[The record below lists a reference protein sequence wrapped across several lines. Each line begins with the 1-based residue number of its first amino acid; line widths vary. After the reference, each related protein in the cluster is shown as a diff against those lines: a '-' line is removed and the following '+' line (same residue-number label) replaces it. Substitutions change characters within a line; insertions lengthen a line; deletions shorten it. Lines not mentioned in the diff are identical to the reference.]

1 MKKRPLL
8 YVVFLLPLIL
18 PCAAFSAHMDEMQY
32 LALVMERNND
42 LAAARQEIE
51 ARLFSARAELAI
63 QRPSLSLSAETSK
76 WLDKNRGD
84 QQADLSLS
92 HRVNLS
98 GAYGLQER
106 DLLLGVEILRN
117 QYADAVNER
126 LALAASAYRQAVM
139 AALNRE
145 AMEQIVEKRRESL
158 TITKEKFDKE
168 LVSLLELLRAQSQV
182 DDGEAFLLQA
192 RQKYE
197 QQLVEM
203 SALAGGAPA
212 IPSVALPELGGMNLV
227 VDEEKAWDNRPD
239 VAALLLSKERA
250 SVQRSLAAKGLS
262 PFVDLSVGLRVRQDS
277 SSAIADE
284 RAGEVFVRAVL
295 TVPLTD
301 GGKTAN
307 KTGAAESLLK
317 KAGYELEARRDSLKR
332 EADLVRERWGR
343 ALEIVAIR
351 RRQAERADKELEIAE
366 MMYREGLGSQ
376 LDLITAQ
383 EADQKSRTELINA
396 IQELWLV
403 LAEADRVMGRWVR
416 QAL

>member
-1 MKKRPLL
+1 MKTRPLL
-8 YVVFLLPLIL
+8 ALALLLPFIL
-18 PCAAFSAHMDEMQY
+18 PCAAFSAPSDEARY

-42 LAAARQEIE
+42 LAAVRQEVE
-51 ARLFSARAELAI
+51 ARIFSARAELAV
-63 QRPSLSLSAETSK
+63 QRPSLGLSAEASK
-76 WLDKNRGD
+76 WLDKDRGD
-84 QQADLSLS
+84 QQVDLSLS

-106 DLLLGVEILRN
+106 DLLLGVEILRSK
-117 QYADAVNER
+117 YADAVNER

-212 IPSVALPELGGMNLV
+212 IPSVALPELDGTRLV
-227 VDEEKAWDNRPD
+227 VDEEKAWGNRPD

-262 PFVDLSVGLRVRQDS
+262 PFVDLSVGLRVGQDYAS
-277 SSAIADE
+277 SYAEE
-284 RAGEVFVRAVL
+284 RTGEVFVRAVL
-295 TVPLTD
+295 TIPLAD
-301 GGKTAN
+301 GGKTSHN
-307 KTGAAESLLK
+307 TEAAALMLR
-317 KAGYELEARRDSLKR
+317 KAEYELAARRDGLKR
-332 EADLVRERWGR
+332 EADLVRERWTR

-366 MMYREGLGSQ
+366 LMYREGMGSQ
-376 LDLITAQ
+376 LDLINAQ
-383 EADQKSRTELINA
+383 EADQKSRTEFLSA
-396 IQELWLV
+396 VQELWLV
-403 LAEADRVMGRWVR
+403 LAEADRVMGRWSQR
-416 QAL
+416 

>member
-1 MKKRPLL
+1 MKFTMFFAALPALL
-8 YVVFLLPLIL
+8 FLFPG
-18 PCAAFSAHMDEMQY
+18 AVFSAPLSEAQY

-42 LAAARQEIE
+42 LAAVSQEIG
-51 ARLFSARAELAI
+51 ARLFSARAELSV
-63 QRPSLSLSAETSK
+63 QRPSLGLSAEASK
-76 WLDKNRGD
+76 WLDQERGD
-84 QQADLSLS
+84 QQIDLSLS

-98 GAYGLQER
+98 GTYGLQER

-145 AMEQIVEKRRESL
+145 AMEQIVAKRRESML
-158 TITKEKFDKE
+158 ITREKFDKE

-182 DDGEAFLLQA
+182 DDGEAFLLQS

-203 SALAGGAPA
+203 SALAGGV
-212 IPSVALPELGGMNLV
+212 SVTPEIMLPQLEELRPDI
-227 VDEEKAWDNRPD
+227 DEKKAWGLRPD
-239 VAALLLSKERA
+239 VASLMLSRERA

-262 PFVDLSVGLRVRQDS
+262 PFVDISVGLRVRQDS

-307 KTGAAESLLK
+307 TTEAAALLLR
-317 KAGYELEARRDSLKR
+317 KAEYELEARRDSLKK
-332 EADLVRERWGR
+332 EAELVRERWGR
-343 ALEIVAIR
+343 ALEIVALR

-416 QAL
+416 RGE

>member
-1 MKKRPLL
+1 MKTRPLL
-8 YVVFLLPLIL
+8 ALALLLPFIL
-18 PCAAFSAHMDEMQY
+18 PCAAFSAPMDETRY

-42 LAAARQEIE
+42 LAAVRQEVE
-51 ARLFSARAELAI
+51 ARLFSARAELAV
-63 QRPSLSLSAETSK
+63 QRPSLGLSAEASK
-76 WLDKNRGD
+76 WLDKDRGD

-98 GAYGLQER
+98 GSYGLQER

-117 QYADAVNER
+117 KYADAVNER

-203 SALAGGAPA
+203 SALAGGTPV
-212 IPSVALPELGGMNLV
+212 IPSVALPELDGARLV
-227 VDEEKAWDNRPD
+227 VDEEKAWGNRPD

-262 PFVDLSVGLRVRQDS
+262 PFVDLSLGLRVGQDYAS
-277 SSAIADE
+277 SYAEE
-284 RAGEVFVRAVL
+284 RTGEVFVRAVL
-295 TVPLTD
+295 TIPLAD
-301 GGKTAN
+301 GGKTSHN
-307 KTGAAESLLK
+307 TEAAALILR
-317 KAGYELEARRDSLKR
+317 KAEYELAARRDGLKR
-332 EADLVRERWGR
+332 EADMVRERWNR

-366 MMYREGLGSQ
+366 LMYREGMGSQ
-376 LDLITAQ
+376 LDLINAQ
-383 EADQKSRTELINA
+383 EADQKSRTEFLSA
-396 IQELWLV
+396 VQELWLV
-403 LAEADRVMGRWVR
+403 LAEADRVMGRWASR
-416 QAL
+416 

>member
-63 QRPSLSLSAETSK
+63 QRPSLSLSAEASK
-76 WLDKNRGD
+76 WLDKDRGD
-84 QQADLSLS
+84 QQVDLSLS

-98 GAYGLQER
+98 GSYGLQER

-262 PFVDLSVGLRVRQDS
+262 PFVDLSVGLRVLEDHIFPQ
-277 SSAIADE
+277 E
-284 RAGEVFVRAVL
+284 RGGEVFVRAVL
-295 TVPLTD
+295 TVPLAD
-301 GGKTAN
+301 GGKTSN
-307 KTGAAESLLK
+307 STEAATLMLR
-317 KAGYELEARRDSLKR
+317 KAEYELAARRDSLKR
-332 EADLVRERWGR
+332 EADMVRERWNR

-366 MMYREGLGSQ
+366 LMYREGMGSQ
-376 LDLITAQ
+376 LDLINAQ
-383 EADQKSRTELINA
+383 EADQKSRTEFLSA
-396 IQELWLV
+396 VQELWLV
-403 LAEADRVMGRWVR
+403 LAEADRVMGRR
-416 QAL
+416 APR

>member
-1 MKKRPLL
+1 MKTRPLL
-8 YVVFLLPLIL
+8 ALALLLPFIL
-18 PCAAFSAHMDEMQY
+18 PCAAFSAPLDEARY

-42 LAAARQEIE
+42 LAAVRQEVE
-51 ARLFSARAELAI
+51 ARIFSARAELAV
-63 QRPSLSLSAETSK
+63 QRPSLGLSAEASK
-76 WLDKNRGD
+76 WLDKDRGD
-84 QQADLSLS
+84 QQVDLSLS

-98 GAYGLQER
+98 GSYGLQER

-212 IPSVALPELGGMNLV
+212 IPTIAPPELDGAPLV
-227 VDEEKAWDNRPD
+227 VDEEKAWGNRPD

-262 PFVDLSVGLRVRQDS
+262 PFVDLSVGLRVGQDYAS
-277 SSAIADE
+277 SYAEE
-284 RAGEVFVRAVL
+284 RTGEVFVRAVL
-295 TVPLTD
+295 TIPLAD
-301 GGKTAN
+301 GGKTSNTTEAAALMLR
-307 KTGAAESLLK
+307 KTE
-317 KAGYELEARRDSLKR
+317 YELAARRDGLKR
-332 EADLVRERWGR
+332 EADLVRERWTR

-366 MMYREGLGSQ
+366 LMYREGMGSQ
-376 LDLITAQ
+376 LDLINAQ
-383 EADQKSRTELINA
+383 EADQKSRTEFLSA
-396 IQELWLV
+396 VQELWLV
-403 LAEADRVMGRWVR
+403 LAEADRVMGRWSQR
-416 QAL
+416 

>member
-1 MKKRPLL
+1 MKTRPLL
-8 YVVFLLPLIL
+8 SIALLLPLIL
-18 PCAAFSAHMDEMQY
+18 PFAAFAAPLDETQY

-42 LAAARQEIE
+42 LAAVRQEIE
-51 ARLFSARAELAI
+51 ARLFSARAELAV
-63 QRPSLSLSAETSK
+63 QRPSISLSAEASK
-76 WLDKNRGD
+76 WLDKDRGD

-106 DLLLGVEILRN
+106 DLLLGVEILRK
-117 QYADAVNER
+117 QYSDAVNER

-192 RQKYE
+192 RQNYE

-212 IPSVALPELGGMNLV
+212 IPAISLPELEGARLV
-227 VDEEKAWDNRPD
+227 VDEEEAWESRPD

-262 PFVDLSVGLRVRQDS
+262 PFVDFSVGLRVGQDYAS
-277 SSAIADE
+277 SYAEE
-284 RAGEVFVRAVL
+284 RTGEVFVRAVL
-295 TVPLTD
+295 TIPLAD
-301 GGKTAN
+301 GGKTSNNSEAATLMFR
-307 KTGAAESLLK
+307 KTE
-317 KAGYELEARRDSLKR
+317 YELAARRDSLKR
-332 EADLVRERWGR
+332 EADMVRERWTR
-343 ALEIVAIR
+343 ALEIAAIR

-366 MMYREGLGSQ
+366 LMYREGMGSQ
-376 LDLITAQ
+376 LDLINAQ
-383 EADQKSRTELINA
+383 EADQKSRTEFLSA
-396 IQELWLV
+396 VQELWLV
-403 LAEADRVMGRWVR
+403 LAEADRVMGRWVPR
-416 QAL
+416 

>member
-1 MKKRPLL
+1 MKTRPLL
-8 YVVFLLPLIL
+8 ALALLLPFIL
-18 PCAAFSAHMDEMQY
+18 PCAAFSAPLDEARY

-42 LAAARQEIE
+42 LAAVRQEVE
-51 ARLFSARAELAI
+51 ARLFSARAELAV
-63 QRPSLSLSAETSK
+63 QRPSLGLSAEASK
-76 WLDKNRGD
+76 WLDKDRGD

-117 QYADAVNER
+117 KYADAVNER

-212 IPSVALPELGGMNLV
+212 IPSVALPELDGTRLV
-227 VDEEKAWDNRPD
+227 VDEEKAWGNRPD

-262 PFVDLSVGLRVRQDS
+262 PFVDLSVGLRVGQDYAS
-277 SSAIADE
+277 SYAEE
-284 RAGEVFVRAVL
+284 RTGEVFVRAVL
-295 TVPLTD
+295 TIPLAD
-301 GGKTAN
+301 GGKTSHN
-307 KTGAAESLLK
+307 TEAAALMLR
-317 KAGYELEARRDSLKR
+317 KAEYELAARRDGLKR
-332 EADLVRERWGR
+332 EADLVRERWTR

-366 MMYREGLGSQ
+366 LMYREGMGSQ
-376 LDLITAQ
+376 LDLINAQ
-383 EADQKSRTELINA
+383 EADQKSRTEFLSA
-396 IQELWLV
+396 VQELWLV
-403 LAEADRVMGRWVR
+403 LAEADRVMGRWSQR
-416 QAL
+416 

>member
-1 MKKRPLL
+1 MKTRPLL
-8 YVVFLLPLIL
+8 ALALLLPFIL
-18 PCAAFSAHMDEMQY
+18 PCAAFSAPLDEARY

-42 LAAARQEIE
+42 LAAVRQEVE
-51 ARLFSARAELAI
+51 ARIFSARAELAV
-63 QRPSLSLSAETSK
+63 QRPSLGLSAEASK
-76 WLDKNRGD
+76 WLDKDRGD

-98 GAYGLQER
+98 GSYGLQER

-197 QQLVEM
+197 QQIVEM
-203 SALAGGAPA
+203 SALAGGAPT
-212 IPSVALPELGGMNLV
+212 IPTIAPPELDGAPLV
-227 VDEEKAWDNRPD
+227 VDEEKAWGNRPD

-262 PFVDLSVGLRVRQDS
+262 PFVDLSVGLRVGQDYAS
-277 SSAIADE
+277 SYAEE
-284 RAGEVFVRAVL
+284 RTGEVFVRAVL
-295 TVPLTD
+295 TIPLAD
-301 GGKTAN
+301 GGKTSNTTEAAALMLR
-307 KTGAAESLLK
+307 KTE
-317 KAGYELEARRDSLKR
+317 YELAARRDGLKR
-332 EADLVRERWGR
+332 EADLVRERWTR

-351 RRQAERADKELEIAE
+351 RRQAERADKELDIAE
-366 MMYREGLGSQ
+366 LMYREGMGSQ
-376 LDLITAQ
+376 LDLINAQ
-383 EADQKSRTELINA
+383 EADQKSRTEFLSA
-396 IQELWLV
+396 VQELWLV
-403 LAEADRVMGRWVR
+403 LAEADRVMGRWSQR
-416 QAL
+416 

>member
-1 MKKRPLL
+1 MKTRPLL
-8 YVVFLLPLIL
+8 ALALLLPVLL
-18 PCAAFSAHMDEMQY
+18 PCAAFSAPLDEARY

-42 LAAARQEIE
+42 LAAVRQEIE
-51 ARLFSARAELAI
+51 ARLFSARAELAV
-63 QRPSLSLSAETSK
+63 QRPSLGLSAEASK
-76 WLDKNRGD
+76 WLDKDRGD
-84 QQADLSLS
+84 QQVDLSLS

-98 GAYGLQER
+98 GSYGLQER

-168 LVSLLELLRAQSQV
+168 MVSLLELLRAQSQV

-212 IPSVALPELGGMNLV
+212 IPTIAPPELDGAPLV
-227 VDEEKAWDNRPD
+227 VDEEKAWGNRPD

-262 PFVDLSVGLRVRQDS
+262 PFVDLSVGLRVGQDYAS
-277 SSAIADE
+277 SYAEE
-284 RAGEVFVRAVL
+284 RTGEVFVRAVL
-295 TVPLTD
+295 TIPLAD
-301 GGKTAN
+301 GGKTSNTTEAAALMLR
-307 KTGAAESLLK
+307 KTE
-317 KAGYELEARRDSLKR
+317 YELAARRDGLKR
-332 EADLVRERWGR
+332 EADLVRERWTR

-366 MMYREGLGSQ
+366 LMYREGMGSQ
-376 LDLITAQ
+376 LDLINAQ
-383 EADQKSRTELINA
+383 EADQKSRTEFLSA
-396 IQELWLV
+396 VQELWLV
-403 LAEADRVMGRWVR
+403 LAEADRVMGRWSQR
-416 QAL
+416 

>member
-1 MKKRPLL
+1 MKTRPLL
-8 YVVFLLPLIL
+8 ALALLLPFIL
-18 PCAAFSAHMDEMQY
+18 PCAAFSAPLDEARY

-42 LAAARQEIE
+42 LAAVRQEVE
-51 ARLFSARAELAI
+51 ARIFSARAELAV
-63 QRPSLSLSAETSK
+63 QRPSLGLSAEASK
-76 WLDKNRGD
+76 WLDKDRGD
-84 QQADLSLS
+84 QQVDLSLS

-98 GAYGLQER
+98 GSYGLQER

-212 IPSVALPELGGMNLV
+212 IPTIAPPELDGAPLV
-227 VDEEKAWDNRPD
+227 VDEEKAWGNRPD

-262 PFVDLSVGLRVRQDS
+262 PFVDLSVGLRVGQDYAS
-277 SSAIADE
+277 SYAEE
-284 RAGEVFVRAVL
+284 RTGEVFVRAAF
-295 TVPLTD
+295 TIPLAD
-301 GGKTAN
+301 GGKTSNTAE
-307 KTGAAESLLK
+307 AAALMLR
-317 KAGYELEARRDSLKR
+317 KAEYELAARRDGLKR
-332 EADLVRERWGR
+332 EADLVRERWTR

-366 MMYREGLGSQ
+366 LMYREGMGSQ
-376 LDLITAQ
+376 LDLINAQ
-383 EADQKSRTELINA
+383 EADQKSRTEFLSA
-396 IQELWLV
+396 VQELWLV
-403 LAEADRVMGRWVR
+403 LAEADRVMGRWSQR
-416 QAL
+416 

>member
-1 MKKRPLL
+1 MKFSMFFAALPAFLFLFPLT
-8 YVVFLLPLIL
+8 
-18 PCAAFSAHMDEMQY
+18 AFSAPLSEAQY

-42 LAAARQEIE
+42 LAAVRQEID
-51 ARLFSARAELAI
+51 ARLFSARAELSV
-63 QRPSLSLSAETSK
+63 QRPSLGLSAEASK
-76 WLDKNRGD
+76 WLDQERGD
-84 QQADLSLS
+84 QQIDLSLS

-98 GAYGLQER
+98 GSYGLQER
-106 DLLLGVEILRN
+106 ELLLGVEILRN

-126 LALAASAYRQAVM
+126 LALAAAAYRRAVM

-145 AMEQIVEKRRESL
+145 AMEQIVSKRRESL
-158 TITKEKFDKE
+158 LITREKFDKE

-203 SALAGGAPA
+203 SALAGGVQVTPETMFPQLEKLSPA
-212 IPSVALPELGGMNLV
+212 
-227 VDEEKAWDNRPD
+227 VDETKAWESRPD
-239 VAALLLSKERA
+239 VASLMLSRERA

-262 PFVDLSVGLRVRQDS
+262 PFVDLSLGLRVLEDLNS
-277 SSAIADE
+277 SME
-284 RAGEVFVRAVL
+284 RGGEVFVRAVL

-301 GGKTAN
+301 GGRTAN

>member
-1 MKKRPLL
+1 
-8 YVVFLLPLIL
+8 
-18 PCAAFSAHMDEMQY
+18 
-32 LALVMERNND
+32 MERNND
-42 LAAARQEIE
+42 LAAVSQEIE
-51 ARLFSARAELAI
+51 ARLFSARAELSV
-63 QRPSLSLSAETSK
+63 QRPSLGLSAEASK
-76 WLDKNRGD
+76 WLDQERGD
-84 QQADLSLS
+84 QQIDLSLS

-98 GAYGLQER
+98 GTYGLQER

-139 AALNRE
+139 ASLNRE
-145 AMEQIVEKRRESL
+145 AMEQIVAKRRESML
-158 TITKEKFDKE
+158 ITREKFDKE

-203 SALAGGAPA
+203 SALAGGV
-212 IPSVALPELGGMNLV
+212 SVTPEIMLPQLEELRPDI
-227 VDEEKAWDNRPD
+227 DETRAWGLRPD
-239 VAALLLSKERA
+239 VASLMLSRERA

-307 KTGAAESLLK
+307 TTEAATLLHR
-317 KAGYELEARRDSLKR
+317 KAEYELEARRDSLKQ

-416 QAL
+416 RGE

>member
-1 MKKRPLL
+1 MKTRPL
-8 YVVFLLPLIL
+8 FGIALLLLFIL
-18 PCAAFSAHMDEMQY
+18 PCAAFSAHMDETQY

-42 LAAARQEIE
+42 LAAVRQEIE
-51 ARLFSARAELAI
+51 ARLFSARAELAV
-63 QRPSLSLSAETSK
+63 QRPSLGLSAEASK
-76 WLDKNRGD
+76 WLDKDRGD

-117 QYADAVNER
+117 KYADAVNER

-158 TITKEKFDKE
+158 TITREKFDKE

-182 DDGEAFLLQA
+182 DDAEAFLLQA

-197 QQLVEM
+197 QQIVEM
-203 SALAGGAPA
+203 SALAGGASV
-212 IPSVALPELGGMNLV
+212 IPSVALPALDGVNLP
-227 VDEEKAWDNRPD
+227 VDEEKAWGSRPD

-262 PFVDLSVGLRVRQDS
+262 PFVDLSVGLRVGQDYAS
-277 SSAIADE
+277 PFAE
-284 RAGEVFVRAVL
+284 KRTGEVFVRAVL
-295 TVPLTD
+295 TIPLAD
-301 GGKTAN
+301 GGKTSN
-307 KTGAAESLLK
+307 NREAATLMLR
-317 KAGYELEARRDSLKR
+317 KAEYELAARRDGLKR
-332 EADLVRERWGR
+332 EADLVRERWNR

-366 MMYREGLGSQ
+366 LMYREGMGSQ
-376 LDLITAQ
+376 LDLINAQ
-383 EADQKSRTELINA
+383 EADQKSRTELLSA
-396 IQELWLV
+396 VQELWLV
-403 LAEADRVMGRWVR
+403 FAEADRVMGRWAP
-416 QAL
+416 Q

>member
-212 IPSVALPELGGMNLV
+212 IPSVALPELDGSRLV

-262 PFVDLSVGLRVRQDS
+262 PFVDLSVGLRVLEDHIFPQ
-277 SSAIADE
+277 E
-284 RAGEVFVRAVL
+284 RGGEVFVRAVL
-295 TVPLTD
+295 TVPLAD
-301 GGKTAN
+301 GGKTSN
-307 KTGAAESLLK
+307 STEAATLMLR
-317 KAGYELEARRDSLKR
+317 KAEYELAARRDSLKR
-332 EADLVRERWGR
+332 EADMVRERWNR

-366 MMYREGLGSQ
+366 LMYREGMGSQ
-376 LDLITAQ
+376 LDLINAQ
-383 EADQKSRTELINA
+383 EADQKSRTEFLSA
-396 IQELWLV
+396 VQELWLV
-403 LAEADRVMGRWVR
+403 LAEADRVMGRR
-416 QAL
+416 APR

>member
-1 MKKRPLL
+1 MKKRPFL

-197 QQLVEM
+197 QQIVEM
-203 SALAGGAPA
+203 SALAGGASV
-212 IPSVALPELGGMNLV
+212 IPSVALPALDGMNLV
-227 VDEEKAWDNRPD
+227 VDEEKAWGSRPD

-262 PFVDLSVGLRVRQDS
+262 PFVDLSVGLRVLEDHIFPQ
-277 SSAIADE
+277 E
-284 RAGEVFVRAVL
+284 RGGEVFVRAVL
-295 TVPLTD
+295 TVPLAD
-301 GGKTAN
+301 GGKTSN
-307 KTGAAESLLK
+307 STEAAALMLR
-317 KAGYELEARRDSLKR
+317 KAEYELAARRDSLKR
-332 EADLVRERWGR
+332 EADMVRERWNR

-366 MMYREGLGSQ
+366 LMYREGMGSQ
-376 LDLITAQ
+376 LDLINAQ
-383 EADQKSRTELINA
+383 EADQKSRTEFLSA
-396 IQELWLV
+396 VQELWLV
-403 LAEADRVMGRWVR
+403 LAEADRVMGRR
-416 QAL
+416 APR

>member
-1 MKKRPLL
+1 MKFTMFFAALPALL
-8 YVVFLLPLIL
+8 FFFPGAV
-18 PCAAFSAHMDEMQY
+18 FSAPLSEAQY

-42 LAAARQEIE
+42 LAAVSQEIE
-51 ARLFSARAELAI
+51 ARLFSARAELSV
-63 QRPSLSLSAETSK
+63 QRPSLGLSAEASK
-76 WLDKNRGD
+76 WLDQERGD
-84 QQADLSLS
+84 QQIDLSLS

-98 GAYGLQER
+98 GTYGLQER

-139 AALNRE
+139 ASLNRE
-145 AMEQIVEKRRESL
+145 AMEQIVAKRRESML
-158 TITKEKFDKE
+158 ITREKFDKE

-203 SALAGGAPA
+203 SALAGGV
-212 IPSVALPELGGMNLV
+212 SVTPEIMLPQLEELRPDI
-227 VDEEKAWDNRPD
+227 DETRAWGLRPD
-239 VAALLLSKERA
+239 VASLMLSRERA

-284 RAGEVFVRAVL
+284 RAGEVFVCAVL

-307 KTGAAESLLK
+307 TTEAATLLHR
-317 KAGYELEARRDSLKR
+317 KAEYELEARRDSLKQ

-416 QAL
+416 RGE

>member
-1 MKKRPLL
+1 MKTRPLL
-8 YVVFLLPLIL
+8 ALALLLPFIL
-18 PCAAFSAHMDEMQY
+18 PCAAFSAPLDEARY

-42 LAAARQEIE
+42 LAAVRQEIE
-51 ARLFSARAELAI
+51 ARLFSARAELAV
-63 QRPSLSLSAETSK
+63 QRPSLGLSAEASK
-76 WLDKNRGD
+76 WLDKDRGD
-84 QQADLSLS
+84 QQVDLSLS

-98 GAYGLQER
+98 GSYGLQER

-168 LVSLLELLRAQSQV
+168 MVSLLELLRAQSQV

-212 IPSVALPELGGMNLV
+212 IPTIAPPELDGAPLV
-227 VDEEKAWDNRPD
+227 VDEEKAWGNRPD

-262 PFVDLSVGLRVRQDS
+262 PFVDLSVGLRVGQDYAS
-277 SSAIADE
+277 SYAEE
-284 RAGEVFVRAVL
+284 RTGEVFVRAVL
-295 TVPLTD
+295 TIPLAD
-301 GGKTAN
+301 GGKTSNTTEAAALMLR
-307 KTGAAESLLK
+307 KTE
-317 KAGYELEARRDSLKR
+317 YELAARRDGLKR
-332 EADLVRERWGR
+332 EADLVRERWTR

-366 MMYREGLGSQ
+366 LMYREGMGSQ
-376 LDLITAQ
+376 LDLINAQ
-383 EADQKSRTELINA
+383 EADQKSRTEFLSA
-396 IQELWLV
+396 VQELWLV
-403 LAEADRVMGRWVR
+403 LAEADRVMGRWAQR
-416 QAL
+416 

>member
-1 MKKRPLL
+1 MKTRPLL
-8 YVVFLLPLIL
+8 ALALLLPFIL
-18 PCAAFSAHMDEMQY
+18 PCAAFSAPLDEARY

-42 LAAARQEIE
+42 LAAVRQEVE
-51 ARLFSARAELAI
+51 ARLFSARAELAV
-63 QRPSLSLSAETSK
+63 QRPSLGLSAEASK
-76 WLDKNRGD
+76 WLDKDRGD
-84 QQADLSLS
+84 QQVDLSLS

-98 GAYGLQER
+98 GSYGLQER

-212 IPSVALPELGGMNLV
+212 IPTIAPPELDGAPLV
-227 VDEEKAWDNRPD
+227 VDEEKAWGNRPD

-262 PFVDLSVGLRVRQDS
+262 PFVDLSVGLRVGQDYAS
-277 SSAIADE
+277 SYAEE
-284 RAGEVFVRAVL
+284 RTGEVFVRAVL
-295 TVPLTD
+295 TIPLAD
-301 GGKTAN
+301 GGKTSNTTEAAALMLR
-307 KTGAAESLLK
+307 KTE
-317 KAGYELEARRDSLKR
+317 YELAARRDGLKR
-332 EADLVRERWGR
+332 EADLVRERWTR

-366 MMYREGLGSQ
+366 LMYREGMGSQ
-376 LDLITAQ
+376 LDLINAQ
-383 EADQKSRTELINA
+383 EADQKSRTEFLSA
-396 IQELWLV
+396 VQELWLV
-403 LAEADRVMGRWVR
+403 LAEADRVMGRWSQR
-416 QAL
+416 

>member
-1 MKKRPLL
+1 MKTRPLL
-8 YVVFLLPLIL
+8 ALALLLPFIL
-18 PCAAFSAHMDEMQY
+18 PCAAFSAPLDEARY

-42 LAAARQEIE
+42 LAAVRQEVE
-51 ARLFSARAELAI
+51 ARIFSARAELAV
-63 QRPSLSLSAETSK
+63 QRPSLGLSAEASK
-76 WLDKNRGD
+76 WLDKDRGD
-84 QQADLSLS
+84 QQVDLSLS

-106 DLLLGVEILRN
+106 DLLLGVEILRSK
-117 QYADAVNER
+117 YADAVNER

-212 IPSVALPELGGMNLV
+212 IPSVALPELDGTRLV
-227 VDEEKAWDNRPD
+227 VDEEKAWGNRPD

-262 PFVDLSVGLRVRQDS
+262 PFVDLSVGLRVGQDYAS
-277 SSAIADE
+277 SYAEE
-284 RAGEVFVRAVL
+284 RTGEVFVRAVL
-295 TVPLTD
+295 TIPLAD
-301 GGKTAN
+301 GGKTSHN
-307 KTGAAESLLK
+307 TEAAALMLR
-317 KAGYELEARRDSLKR
+317 KAEYELAARRDGLKR
-332 EADLVRERWGR
+332 EADLVRERWTR

-366 MMYREGLGSQ
+366 LMYREGMGSQ
-376 LDLITAQ
+376 LDLINAQ
-383 EADQKSRTELINA
+383 EADQKSRTEFLSA
-396 IQELWLV
+396 VQELWLV
-403 LAEADRVMGRWVR
+403 LAEADRVMGRWSQR
-416 QAL
+416 

>member
-1 MKKRPLL
+1 MKTRRFSAIAFLILL
-8 YVVFLLPLIL
+8 FL
-18 PCAAFSAHMDEMQY
+18 PCAAFSARMDEMQY
-32 LALVMERNND
+32 LALVLERNND

-51 ARLFSARAELAI
+51 ARLFSARAELAV
-63 QRPSLSLSAETSK
+63 QRPSFGLSAEASK
-76 WLDKNRGD
+76 WLDRDRGD

-98 GAYGLQER
+98 GAYGLQEK

-126 LALAASAYRQAVM
+126 LALAGSAYRKAVM

-158 TITKEKFDKE
+158 TVTREKFDKE

-212 IPSVALPELGGMNLV
+212 IPAVSLPELDGASLV
-227 VDEEKAWDNRPD
+227 LDEEMAWESRPD
-239 VAALLLSKERA
+239 VAALRLSRERA
-250 SVQRSLAAKGLS
+250 SVQRSLAAKDLS
-262 PFVDLSVGLRVRQDS
+262 PFVDLSVGLRVAEDHIYPQ
-277 SSAIADE
+277 E
-284 RAGEVFVRAVL
+284 RTGEVFVSAVL
-295 TVPLTD
+295 TIPLTD
-301 GGKTAN
+301 GGKASN
-307 KTGAAESLLK
+307 SAEAAALMVR
-317 KAGYELEARRDSLKR
+317 KAEYELSARRDGLKR
-332 EADLVRERWGR
+332 EADLVRERWAR

-351 RRQAERADKELEIAE
+351 RRQTERADKELEIAE
-366 MMYREGLGSQ
+366 LMYREGMGSQ
-376 LDLITAQ
+376 LDLINAQ
-383 EADQKSRTELINA
+383 ETDQKSRTELLSA
-396 IQELWLV
+396 IEELWLV
-403 LAEADRVMGRWVR
+403 LAEADRIMGRWVSR
-416 QAL
+416 QGQ

>member
-1 MKKRPLL
+1 MKKRPFL

-18 PCAAFSAHMDEMQY
+18 PCAAFSAHMDEARY

-42 LAAARQEIE
+42 LAAVRQEVE
-51 ARLFSARAELAI
+51 ARLFSARAELAV
-63 QRPSLSLSAETSK
+63 QRPSLGLSAEASK
-76 WLDKNRGD
+76 WLDKDRGD
-84 QQADLSLS
+84 QQVDLSLS

-98 GAYGLQER
+98 GSYGLQER

-262 PFVDLSVGLRVRQDS
+262 PFVDLSVGLRVLEDHIFPQ
-277 SSAIADE
+277 E
-284 RAGEVFVRAVL
+284 RGGEVFVRAVL
-295 TVPLTD
+295 TVPLAD
-301 GGKTAN
+301 GGKTSN
-307 KTGAAESLLK
+307 STEAATLMLR
-317 KAGYELEARRDSLKR
+317 KAEYEMAARRDSLKR
-332 EADLVRERWGR
+332 EADMVRERWNR

-366 MMYREGLGSQ
+366 LMYREGMGSQ
-376 LDLITAQ
+376 LDLINAQ
-383 EADQKSRTELINA
+383 EADQKSRTEFLSA
-396 IQELWLV
+396 VQELWLV
-403 LAEADRVMGRWVR
+403 LAEADRVMGRWSQR
-416 QAL
+416 

>member
-1 MKKRPLL
+1 MKTRPLL
-8 YVVFLLPLIL
+8 ALALLLPFIL
-18 PCAAFSAHMDEMQY
+18 PCAAFSAPLDEARY

-42 LAAARQEIE
+42 LAAVRQEIE
-51 ARLFSARAELAI
+51 ARLFSARAELAV
-63 QRPSLSLSAETSK
+63 QRPSLGLSAEASK
-76 WLDKNRGD
+76 WLDKDRGD
-84 QQADLSLS
+84 QQVDLSLS

-98 GAYGLQER
+98 GSYGLQER

-168 LVSLLELLRAQSQV
+168 MVSLLELLRAQSQV

-197 QQLVEM
+197 QQIVEM

-212 IPSVALPELGGMNLV
+212 IPTIAPPELDGTALV
-227 VDEEKAWDNRPD
+227 VDEEKAWGNRPD

-262 PFVDLSVGLRVRQDS
+262 PFVDLSVGLRVGQDYAS
-277 SSAIADE
+277 SYAEE
-284 RAGEVFVRAVL
+284 RTGEVFVRAVL
-295 TVPLTD
+295 TIPLAD
-301 GGKTAN
+301 GGKTSNTTEAAALMLR
-307 KTGAAESLLK
+307 KTE
-317 KAGYELEARRDSLKR
+317 YELAARRDGLKR
-332 EADLVRERWGR
+332 EADLVRERWTR

-366 MMYREGLGSQ
+366 LMYREGMGSQ
-376 LDLITAQ
+376 LDLINAQ
-383 EADQKSRTELINA
+383 EADQKSRTEFLSA
-396 IQELWLV
+396 VQELWLV
-403 LAEADRVMGRWVR
+403 LAEADRVMGRWAQR
-416 QAL
+416 

>member
-1 MKKRPLL
+1 MKTRPLL
-8 YVVFLLPLIL
+8 GIALLLLLIL
-18 PCAAFSAHMDEMQY
+18 PCAAFSAHMDETQY

-42 LAAARQEIE
+42 LAAVRQEIE
-51 ARLFSARAELAI
+51 ARLFSARAELAV
-63 QRPSLSLSAETSK
+63 QRPSLGLSAEASK
-76 WLDKNRGD
+76 WLDKDRGD

-106 DLLLGVEILRN
+106 DLLLGVEILRK
-117 QYADAVNER
+117 QYSDAVNER

-182 DDGEAFLLQA
+182 DDGEAFLLQT

-212 IPSVALPELGGMNLV
+212 IPAISLPELEGERLV
-227 VDEEKAWDNRPD
+227 VDEEEAWESRPD

-262 PFVDLSVGLRVRQDS
+262 PFVDLSVGLRVGQDYAS
-277 SSAIADE
+277 SYAEE
-284 RAGEVFVRAVL
+284 RTGEVFVRAVL
-295 TVPLTD
+295 TIPLAD
-301 GGKTAN
+301 GGKTSN
-307 KTGAAESLLK
+307 NSEAATLMFR
-317 KAGYELEARRDSLKR
+317 KAEYELAARRDSLKR
-332 EADLVRERWGR
+332 EADMVRERWTR
-343 ALEIVAIR
+343 ALEIAAIR

-366 MMYREGLGSQ
+366 LMYREGMGSQ
-376 LDLITAQ
+376 LDLINAQ
-383 EADQKSRTELINA
+383 EADQKSRTEFLSA
-396 IQELWLV
+396 VQELWLV
-403 LAEADRVMGRWVR
+403 LAEADRVMGRWVPR
-416 QAL
+416 

>member
-8 YVVFLLPLIL
+8 YIAFLLPLIL

-197 QQLVEM
+197 QQIVEM
-203 SALAGGAPA
+203 SALAGGASV
-212 IPSVALPELGGMNLV
+212 IPSVALPALDGVNLL
-227 VDEEKAWDNRPD
+227 VDEEKAWGSRPD

-262 PFVDLSVGLRVRQDS
+262 PFVDLSVGLRVLEDHIFPQ
-277 SSAIADE
+277 E
-284 RAGEVFVRAVL
+284 RGGEVFVRAVL
-295 TVPLTD
+295 TVPLAD
-301 GGKTAN
+301 GGKTSN
-307 KTGAAESLLK
+307 STEAATLMLR
-317 KAGYELEARRDSLKR
+317 KAEYELAARRDSLKR
-332 EADLVRERWGR
+332 EADMVRERWNR

-366 MMYREGLGSQ
+366 LMYREGMGSQ
-376 LDLITAQ
+376 LDLINAQ
-383 EADQKSRTELINA
+383 EADQKSRTEFLSA
-396 IQELWLV
+396 VQELWLV
-403 LAEADRVMGRWVR
+403 LAEADRVMGRR
-416 QAL
+416 APR

>member
-126 LALAASAYRQAVM
+126 LAFAASAYRQAVM

-262 PFVDLSVGLRVRQDS
+262 PFVDLSVGLRVLEDHIFPQ
-277 SSAIADE
+277 E
-284 RAGEVFVRAVL
+284 RGGEVFVRAVL
-295 TVPLTD
+295 TVPLAD
-301 GGKTAN
+301 GGKTSN
-307 KTGAAESLLK
+307 STEAATLMLR
-317 KAGYELEARRDSLKR
+317 KAEYELAARRDSLKR
-332 EADLVRERWGR
+332 EADMVRERWNR

-366 MMYREGLGSQ
+366 LMYREGMGSQ
-376 LDLITAQ
+376 LDLINAQ
-383 EADQKSRTELINA
+383 EADQKSRTEFLSA
-396 IQELWLV
+396 VQELWLV
-403 LAEADRVMGRWVR
+403 LAEADRVMGRWSQR
-416 QAL
+416 

>member
-1 MKKRPLL
+1 MKTRPLL
-8 YVVFLLPLIL
+8 ALALLLPFIL
-18 PCAAFSAHMDEMQY
+18 PCAAFSAPLDEAQY

-42 LAAARQEIE
+42 LAAVRQEIE
-51 ARLFSARAELAI
+51 ARLFSARAELAV
-63 QRPSLSLSAETSK
+63 QRPSLGLSAEASK
-76 WLDKNRGD
+76 WLDKDRGD

-117 QYADAVNER
+117 KYADAVNER

-203 SALAGGAPA
+203 SALAGGTPA
-212 IPSVALPELGGMNLV
+212 IPSVALPELDGARLV
-227 VDEEKAWDNRPD
+227 VDEEKAWGNRPD

-262 PFVDLSVGLRVRQDS
+262 PFVDLSLGLRVGQDYAS
-277 SSAIADE
+277 SYAEE
-284 RAGEVFVRAVL
+284 RTGEVFVRAVL
-295 TVPLTD
+295 TIPLAD
-301 GGKTAN
+301 GGKTSHN
-307 KTGAAESLLK
+307 TEAAALMLR
-317 KAGYELEARRDSLKR
+317 KAEYELAARRDGLKR
-332 EADLVRERWGR
+332 EADMVRERWNR

-366 MMYREGLGSQ
+366 LMYREGMGSQ
-376 LDLITAQ
+376 LDLINAQ
-383 EADQKSRTELINA
+383 EADQKSRTEFLSA
-396 IQELWLV
+396 VQELWLV
-403 LAEADRVMGRWVR
+403 LAEADRVMGRWASR
-416 QAL
+416 

>member
-1 MKKRPLL
+1 MKTRPLL
-8 YVVFLLPLIL
+8 ALALLLPFIL
-18 PCAAFSAHMDEMQY
+18 PCAAFSAPLDEARY

-42 LAAARQEIE
+42 LAAVRQEVE
-51 ARLFSARAELAI
+51 ARLFSARAELAV
-63 QRPSLSLSAETSK
+63 QRPSLGLSAEASK

-117 QYADAVNER
+117 KYADAVNER

-212 IPSVALPELGGMNLV
+212 IPTIAPPELDGAPLV
-227 VDEEKAWDNRPD
+227 VDEEKAWGNRPD

-262 PFVDLSVGLRVRQDS
+262 PFVDLSVGLRVGQDYAS
-277 SSAIADE
+277 SYAEE
-284 RAGEVFVRAVL
+284 RTGEVFVRAVL
-295 TVPLTD
+295 TIPLAD
-301 GGKTAN
+301 GGKTSN
-307 KTGAAESLLK
+307 TTEAAALMLR
-317 KAGYELEARRDSLKR
+317 KAEYELAARRDGLKR
-332 EADLVRERWGR
+332 EADLVRERWTR

-366 MMYREGLGSQ
+366 LMYREGMGSQ
-376 LDLITAQ
+376 LDLINAQ
-383 EADQKSRTELINA
+383 EADQKSRTEFLSA
-396 IQELWLV
+396 VQELWLV
-403 LAEADRVMGRWVR
+403 LAEADRVMGRWSQR
-416 QAL
+416 

>member
-1 MKKRPLL
+1 MKFAVFYAALPALL
-8 YVVFLLPLIL
+8 FLFPW
-18 PCAAFSAHMDEMQY
+18 AAFSVPLPEAEY

-42 LAAARQEIE
+42 LAAVREEIE
-51 ARLFSARAELAI
+51 ARLFSARAELSV
-63 QRPSLSLSAETSK
+63 QRPSLGLSAEASK
-76 WLDKNRGD
+76 WLDQQRGD
-84 QQADLSLS
+84 QQVDLSLS

-98 GAYGLQER
+98 GSYGLQER

-145 AMEQIVEKRRESL
+145 AMEQILAKRRESL
-158 TITKEKFDKE
+158 LITREKFDKE
-168 LVSLLELLRAQSQV
+168 MVSLLELLRAQSQV
-182 DDGEAFLLQA
+182 DDGGAFLLQA
-192 RQKYE
+192 RQKYD

-203 SALAGGAPA
+203 SALAGGAPVTPE
-212 IPSVALPELGGMNLV
+212 IMLPELDGRNPA
-227 VDEEKAWDNRPD
+227 VDEAKAWERRPD
-239 VAALLLSKERA
+239 VAALMLSKERA

-262 PFVDLSVGLRVRQDS
+262 PFVDLSVGLRVGQDS
-277 SSAIADE
+277 SSPFTEE
-284 RAGEVFVRAVL
+284 RVGEVFVRAVL
-295 TVPLTD
+295 TIPMAD

-307 KTGAAESLLK
+307 NTRAAARMLG
-317 KAGYELEARRDSLKR
+317 KAEYELEARRDSLKR

-416 QAL
+416 PAE

>member
-1 MKKRPLL
+1 MKTRPLL
-8 YVVFLLPLIL
+8 ALALLLPFIL
-18 PCAAFSAHMDEMQY
+18 PCAAFSAPLDEARY

-42 LAAARQEIE
+42 LAAVRQEVE
-51 ARLFSARAELAI
+51 ARLFSARAELAV
-63 QRPSLSLSAETSK
+63 QRPSLGLSAEASK
-76 WLDKNRGD
+76 WLDKDRGD

-106 DLLLGVEILRN
+106 DLLLGVEILRSK
-117 QYADAVNER
+117 YADAVNER

-212 IPSVALPELGGMNLV
+212 IPSVALPELDGTRLV
-227 VDEEKAWDNRPD
+227 VDEEKAWGNRPD

-262 PFVDLSVGLRVRQDS
+262 PFVDLSVGLRVGQDYAS
-277 SSAIADE
+277 SYAEE
-284 RAGEVFVRAVL
+284 RTGEVFVRAVL
-295 TVPLTD
+295 TIPLAD
-301 GGKTAN
+301 GGKTSHN
-307 KTGAAESLLK
+307 TEAAALMLR
-317 KAGYELEARRDSLKR
+317 KAEYELAARRDGLKR
-332 EADLVRERWGR
+332 EADLVRERWTR

-366 MMYREGLGSQ
+366 LMYREGMGSQ
-376 LDLITAQ
+376 LDLINAQ
-383 EADQKSRTELINA
+383 EADQKSRTEFLSA
-396 IQELWLV
+396 VQELWLV
-403 LAEADRVMGRWVR
+403 LAEADRVMGRWSQR
-416 QAL
+416 

>member
-1 MKKRPLL
+1 MKTRPLL
-8 YVVFLLPLIL
+8 ALALLLPFIL
-18 PCAAFSAHMDEMQY
+18 PCAAFSAPLDEAQY

-42 LAAARQEIE
+42 LAAVRQEIE
-51 ARLFSARAELAI
+51 ARLFSARAELAV
-63 QRPSLSLSAETSK
+63 QRPSLGLSAEASK
-76 WLDKNRGD
+76 WLDKDRGD

-117 QYADAVNER
+117 KYADAVNER

-197 QQLVEM
+197 QQIVEM

-212 IPSVALPELGGMNLV
+212 IPTIAPPELDGTALV
-227 VDEEKAWDNRPD
+227 VDEEKAWGNRPD

-262 PFVDLSVGLRVRQDS
+262 PFVDLSVGLRVGQDYAS
-277 SSAIADE
+277 SYAEE
-284 RAGEVFVRAVL
+284 RTGEVFVRAVL
-295 TVPLTD
+295 TIPLAD
-301 GGKTAN
+301 GGKTSN
-307 KTGAAESLLK
+307 NREAAALMLR
-317 KAGYELEARRDSLKR
+317 KAEYELAARRDGLKR
-332 EADLVRERWGR
+332 EADLVRERWTR

-366 MMYREGLGSQ
+366 LMYREGMGSQ
-376 LDLITAQ
+376 LDLINAQ
-383 EADQKSRTELINA
+383 EADQKSRTEFLSA
-396 IQELWLV
+396 VQELWLV
-403 LAEADRVMGRWVR
+403 LAEADRVMGRWSQR
-416 QAL
+416 

>member
-1 MKKRPLL
+1 MKTRPLL
-8 YVVFLLPLIL
+8 ALALLLPFIL
-18 PCAAFSAHMDEMQY
+18 PCAAFSAPLDEARY

-42 LAAARQEIE
+42 LAAVRQEVE
-51 ARLFSARAELAI
+51 ARIFSARAELAV
-63 QRPSLSLSAETSK
+63 QRPSLGLSAEASK
-76 WLDKNRGD
+76 WLDKDRGD
-84 QQADLSLS
+84 QQVDLSLS

-98 GAYGLQER
+98 GSYGLQER

-197 QQLVEM
+197 QQIVEM
-203 SALAGGAPA
+203 SALAGGAPT
-212 IPSVALPELGGMNLV
+212 IPTIAPPELDGTALV
-227 VDEEKAWDNRPD
+227 VDEEKAWGNRPD

-262 PFVDLSVGLRVRQDS
+262 PFVDLSVGLRVGQDYAS
-277 SSAIADE
+277 SYAEE
-284 RAGEVFVRAVL
+284 RTGEVFVRAVL
-295 TVPLTD
+295 TIPLAD
-301 GGKTAN
+301 GGKTSNTTEAAALMLR
-307 KTGAAESLLK
+307 KTE
-317 KAGYELEARRDSLKR
+317 YELAARRDGLKR
-332 EADLVRERWGR
+332 EADLVRERWTR

-351 RRQAERADKELEIAE
+351 RRQAERADKELDIAE
-366 MMYREGLGSQ
+366 LMYREGMGSQ
-376 LDLITAQ
+376 LDLINAQ
-383 EADQKSRTELINA
+383 EADQKSRTEFLSA
-396 IQELWLV
+396 VQELWLV
-403 LAEADRVMGRWVR
+403 LAEADRVMGRWSQR
-416 QAL
+416 

>member
-168 LVSLLELLRAQSQV
+168 LVSLLELLRAQHPY
-182 DDGEAFLLQA
+182 ALP
-192 RQKYE
+192 
-197 QQLVEM
+197 QLVTHALQG
-203 SALAGGAPA
+203 SAEYADWVDAQ
-212 IPSVALPELGGMNLV
+212 VAH
-227 VDEEKAWDNRPD
+227 A
-239 VAALLLSKERA
+239 
-250 SVQRSLAAKGLS
+250 
-262 PFVDLSVGLRVRQDS
+262 
-277 SSAIADE
+277 
-284 RAGEVFVRAVL
+284 
-295 TVPLTD
+295 T
-301 GGKTAN
+301 
-307 KTGAAESLLK
+307 
-317 KAGYELEARRDSLKR
+317 
-332 EADLVRERWGR
+332 
-343 ALEIVAIR
+343 
-351 RRQAERADKELEIAE
+351 
-366 MMYREGLGSQ
+366 
-376 LDLITAQ
+376 
-383 EADQKSRTELINA
+383 
-396 IQELWLV
+396 V
-403 LAEADRVMGRWVR
+403 LA
-416 QAL
+416 

>member
-1 MKKRPLL
+1 MKTRPLL
-8 YVVFLLPLIL
+8 ALALLLPFIL
-18 PCAAFSAHMDEMQY
+18 PCAAFSAPLDEAQY

-42 LAAARQEIE
+42 LAAVRQEIE
-51 ARLFSARAELAI
+51 ARLFSARAELAV
-63 QRPSLSLSAETSK
+63 QRPSLGLSAEASK
-76 WLDKNRGD
+76 WLDKDRGD

-106 DLLLGVEILRN
+106 DLLLGVEVLRN

-197 QQLVEM
+197 QQIVEM

-212 IPSVALPELGGMNLV
+212 IPTIAPPELDGAALV
-227 VDEEKAWDNRPD
+227 VDEEKAWSNRPD

-262 PFVDLSVGLRVRQDS
+262 PFVDLSVGLRVGQDYAS
-277 SSAIADE
+277 SYAEE
-284 RAGEVFVRAVL
+284 RTGEVFVRAAF
-295 TVPLTD
+295 TIPLAD
-301 GGKTAN
+301 GGKTSNTAE
-307 KTGAAESLLK
+307 AAALMLR
-317 KAGYELEARRDSLKR
+317 KAEYELAARRDSLKR
-332 EADLVRERWGR
+332 EADLVQERWTR

-366 MMYREGLGSQ
+366 LMYREGMGSQ
-376 LDLITAQ
+376 LDLINAQ
-383 EADQKSRTELINA
+383 EADQKSRTEFLSA
-396 IQELWLV
+396 VQELWLV
-403 LAEADRVMGRWVR
+403 LAEADRVMGRWAQR
-416 QAL
+416 

>member
-1 MKKRPLL
+1 MKTRPLL
-8 YVVFLLPLIL
+8 ALALLLPFIL
-18 PCAAFSAHMDEMQY
+18 PCAAFSAPLDEARY

-42 LAAARQEIE
+42 LAAVRQEVE
-51 ARLFSARAELAI
+51 ARLFSARAELAV
-63 QRPSLSLSAETSK
+63 QRPSLGLSAEASK
-76 WLDKNRGD
+76 WLDKDRGD

-106 DLLLGVEILRN
+106 DLLLGVEILRSK
-117 QYADAVNER
+117 YADAVNER

-212 IPSVALPELGGMNLV
+212 IPSVSLPELDGVNLV
-227 VDEEKAWDNRPD
+227 VDEEKAWGSRPD

-262 PFVDLSVGLRVRQDS
+262 PFVDLSVGLRVGQDYAS
-277 SSAIADE
+277 SYAEE
-284 RAGEVFVRAVL
+284 RTGEVFVRAVL
-295 TVPLTD
+295 TIPLAD
-301 GGKTAN
+301 GGKTSN
-307 KTGAAESLLK
+307 TTEAAALMLR
-317 KAGYELEARRDSLKR
+317 KAEYELAARRDGLKR
-332 EADLVRERWGR
+332 EADLVRERWTR

-366 MMYREGLGSQ
+366 LMYREGMGSQ
-376 LDLITAQ
+376 LDLINAQ
-383 EADQKSRTELINA
+383 EADQKSRTEFLSA
-396 IQELWLV
+396 VQELWLV
-403 LAEADRVMGRWVR
+403 LAEADRVMGRWSQR
-416 QAL
+416 